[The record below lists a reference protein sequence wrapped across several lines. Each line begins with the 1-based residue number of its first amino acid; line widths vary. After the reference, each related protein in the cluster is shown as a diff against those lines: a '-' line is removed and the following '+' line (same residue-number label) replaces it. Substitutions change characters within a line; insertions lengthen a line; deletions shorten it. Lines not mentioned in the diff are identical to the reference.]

1 MDEHKLDK
9 LFKTKVGQNTD
20 LPKDI
25 QWNRKLGWDQYQEKF
40 ASSKTVSRQMWLY
53 VGSAAASILVFFLV
67 YTNLFKTTNELVV
80 VENTTGHLKE
90 VQLPGGNT
98 VWLNRNSSI
107 EFFSKMD
114 KKVYEISVQGEVYFD
129 IRELKSK
136 EYLIS
141 IENAYV
147 RVNSAATFNVRGLMS
162 EENIDVTVSSG
173 AVKVGEQTYDEG
185 LALLITEGNYC
196 SVHKSHMLVFA
207 SSITNENYMAWKTG
221 KFTFNDTPIETV
233 ISVLAEY
240 YDTEIEL
247 IDPGLAYCMFEGSFD
262 AENINIILNQIHN
275 DFDVVIEHAG
285 NKITMSGQGC
295 I

>member
-25 QWNRKLGWDQYQEKF
+25 QWNSKLGWDQYQEKF

-141 IENAYV
+141 VENAYV
-147 RVNSAATFNVRGLMS
+147 RVNNSAAFNVREIAD
-162 EENIDVTVSSG
+162 EENIDVTVTSG

-185 LALLITEGNYC
+185 LALLVTEGNYC

-207 SSITNENYMAWKTG
+207 SSTTNENYMAWITG
-221 KFTFNDTPIETV
+221 KFTFNDTPMETV
-233 ISVLAEY
+233 INVLAEY
-240 YDTEIEL
+240 YNTDIEL
-247 IDPGLAYCMFEGSFD
+247 ENPGLAWCMFNGSFD
-262 AENINIILNQIHN
+262 ADNINLILNQIHA
-275 DFDVVIEHAG
+275 DLDAVIKNAG
-285 NKITMSGQGC
+285 YKITISGQGC